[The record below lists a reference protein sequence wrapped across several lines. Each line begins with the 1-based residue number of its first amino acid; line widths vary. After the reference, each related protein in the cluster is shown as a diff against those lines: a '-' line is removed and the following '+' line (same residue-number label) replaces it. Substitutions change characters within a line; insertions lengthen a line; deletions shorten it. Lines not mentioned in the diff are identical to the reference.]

1 MRCVKKMLVLAYIHT
16 VVIQKYSTLAFAISM
31 MFHITDTCM
40 HVFHVIIGSFDY
52 IDAFVFVRVVVI
64 RVGEPLHKLT
74 EKVWIQ

>member
-16 VVIQKYSTLAFAISM
+16 VVIHSTLAFAISKM
-31 MFHITDTCM
+31 VRITDTCM
-40 HVFHVIIGSFDY
+40 YVFHVIIGSFDY

-74 EKVWIQ
+74 EKL